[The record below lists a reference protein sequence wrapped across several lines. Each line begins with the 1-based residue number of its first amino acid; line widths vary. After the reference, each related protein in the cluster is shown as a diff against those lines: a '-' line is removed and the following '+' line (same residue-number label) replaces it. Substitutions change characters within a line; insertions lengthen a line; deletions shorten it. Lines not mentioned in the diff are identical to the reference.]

1 MSYYPPPNWQT
12 AAPPRDKSVGAA
24 LVLTLFFGPLGLF
37 YLGAVPG
44 FVGLFILIPLALV
57 GGFFTFGIASFLVWF
72 GTIVWASV
80 RAGRCHSEF
89 QTYLARGARY

>member
-1 MSYYPPPNWQT
+1 
-12 AAPPRDKSVGAA
+12 
-24 LVLTLFFGPLGLF
+24 
-37 YLGAVPG
+37 
-44 FVGLFILIPLALV
+44 LALV

-80 RAGRCHSEF
+80 RAGRYHSEF